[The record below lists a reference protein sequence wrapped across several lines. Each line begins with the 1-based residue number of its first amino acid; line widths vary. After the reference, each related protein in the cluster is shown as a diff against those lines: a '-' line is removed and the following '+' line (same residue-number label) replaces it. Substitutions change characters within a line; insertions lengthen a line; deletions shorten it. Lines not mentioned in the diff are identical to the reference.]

1 MLIDEV
7 GVGIFLGLVLG
18 AGSSIPV
25 LLLSMIYRYVANER
39 FPLLMAVVLGV
50 GLMGFA
56 GGLSVLADPRLL
68 TPTQVTQVAVG
79 GLVIVWIVNMSDRL
93 LSKMPRRGRLFG
105 LIGRANAE
113 YKTIKLPEAQSMRDL
128 IGRAKVPEQLKRELA
143 GMEFLLPSDLPIDE
157 LGARLKRRIITD
169 WGVGDVELELDAHG
183 KITYFALAG
192 REQGVSPSVKEG
204 SVALPLKFERVPAG
218 LGPGDLVT
226 VYLRNGEVID
236 STEVMGI
243 DLAQKIVTILVGQ
256 RSIEKLKDQE
266 AVLVIGL
273 PMFKHLPLVKD
284 VMTGPPQTVPVTET
298 TKKVLELLSTQRRS
312 SVVVLDGDKPVGIIR
327 KHDLIE
333 KAVAKELKLGSIQA
347 KDIMTT
353 PIVSISSEA
362 TLIEAIDV
370 MKSKG
375 LTELPVLDGAKPV
388 GIFGMAEL
396 LKAGITIPTR
406 WSLRTR
412 KQTLAS
418 EFET

>member
-25 LLLSMIYRYVANER
+25 ILLSMIYRYVANER

-105 LIGRANAE
+105 LIGKANAE
-113 YKTIKLPEAQSMRDL
+113 YQTIKLPDAQSMRDL
-128 IGRAKVPEQLKRELA
+128 IGRAKVPEQLKRDLA

-157 LGARLKRRIITD
+157 LVARLKRRIITD

-183 KITYFALAG
+183 AITYFALSG
-192 REQGVSPSVKEG
+192 REQGISASVKEG
-204 SVALPLKFERVPAG
+204 SVAMPLRFDRVPAG
-218 LGPGDLVT
+218 LGPGDLIM
-226 VYLRNGEVID
+226 VYLKNGEIID
-236 STEVMGI
+236 STEVIGI
-243 DLAQKIVTILVGQ
+243 DPTQKTLTILAGQ

-266 AVLVIGL
+266 ATLVIGL
-273 PMFKHLPLVKD
+273 PLFKQLPLVKD
-284 VMTGPPQTVPVTET
+284 VMIGPPQTVLITET
-298 TKKVLELLSTQRRS
+298 SKKVLELLSTQRRA
-312 SVVVLDGDKPVGIIR
+312 SVVVLDGEKPVGIIR

-333 KAVAKELKLGSIQA
+333 KAVAKELKLGSVQA

-353 PIVSISSEA
+353 PIVSVSSEA
-362 TLIEAIDV
+362 TLIEAIDI

-388 GIFGMAEL
+388 GIFGMSEL
-396 LKAGITIPTR
+396 LKAGVTIPTR
-406 WSLRTR
+406 WSLKAKR
-412 KQTLAS
+412 Q
-418 EFET
+418 